1 MFPELRHFAARVP
14 WNASLDWHILC
25 TSPCASVLSVRC
37 NQTSQNR
44 YHHFTGGYP
53 RSFSKRYYIMA
64 AVIAGG
70 FLMTAFRGVDWIQE
84 EMDKLFEN
92 DDRRKFTLK
101 KVVCQSEFHSKK
113 DLEEVGEEEEGKQK
127 VKNTFRTRKFI
138 AYEDRIRA
146 YSTPDKIFRYFATLK
161 RVEEDGSSEIF
172 MTPDDF
178 LRAITPGLKQPDGLD
193 LDAFIRFDPKKD
205 KLNLNIPK
213 NSVFYYF
220 GNNALISFT
229 DFIFLLTV
237 ISTPQRQFEIAFR
250 MFDINGDGELDA
262 SEFDIVRGVILDT
275 TAMGRRHRDHATTGS
290 TLKSMSQSALHEYFF
305 GPDGNQ
311 KLKISKFLEFQSR
324 LQEEITQLEFT
335 RLQQGTRF
343 ERYGPE
349 NGRIK
354 EVAFAKSLL
363 TYAGF
368 SENKRRLMLRRV
380 KKKFPEDDEE
390 VSVGIT
396 FQEFLDF
403 THLLRSVSE
412 LDTAL
417 TFHTLAGAA
426 IDQATFLHVA
436 KVVANVELAPHLVDV
451 VFTLFDEND
460 DGRLSYK
467 EFVQVMKNRL
477 FRGLD
482 RPMDTGF
489 IRFINAIFYCIQH
502 EARRRLE

>member
-1 MFPELRHFAARVP
+1 MIRCPSEFFPHQ
-14 WNASLDWHILC
+14 
-25 TSPCASVLSVRC
+25 SVLYPAAVTSHISVRY
-37 NQTSQNR
+37 NQTYRNR
-44 YHHFTGGYP
+44 YTHFSSAYP
-53 RSFSKRYYIMA
+53 RTIGKGRFFLGLF
-64 AVIAGG
+64 AVGG
-70 FLMTAFRGVDWIQE
+70 IYFTYFGGVDWLDTKVDQWSQKE
-84 EMDKLFEN
+84 KGN
-92 DDRRKFTLK
+92 LK
-101 KVVCQSEFHSKK
+101 PTKVDCQTEYHSKK
-113 DLEEVGEEEEGKQK
+113 EFEAIEEETEEKPK

-161 RVEEDGSSEIF
+161 RVDEDGTSEVF

-193 LDAFIRFDPKKD
+193 LDAFIKFDPKKD
-205 KLNLNIPK
+205 QLNLNIPK
-213 NSVFYYF
+213 DSIFYCF

-250 MFDINGDGELDA
+250 MFDINGDGELEA
-262 SEFDIVRGVILDT
+262 SEFDVVRGVILDT
-275 TAMGRRHRDHATTGS
+275 TAMGRRHRDHSTTGS
-290 TLKSMSQSALHEYFF
+290 TLKSVSQSALHDYFF
-305 GPDGNQ
+305 GSDGKQ

-324 LQEEITQLEFT
+324 LQEEITQLEF
-335 RLQQGTRF
+335 
-343 ERYGPE
+343 ERYAPKE
-349 NGRIK
+349 GRIT
-354 EVAFAKSLL
+354 EQAFAKSLL

-380 KKKFPEDDEE
+380 KNKFPEDDIET
-390 VSVGIT
+390 SVGIT
-396 FQEFLDF
+396 FKEFLDF
-403 THLLRSVSE
+403 TRLLRCVSE

-426 IDQATFLHVA
+426 IDPATFLHVS
-436 KVVANVELAPHLVDV
+436 KVVAHVELTPHLVDV

-460 DGRLSYK
+460 DGQLSYK

-482 RPMDTGF
+482 KPMDTGF
-489 IRFINAIFYCIQH
+489 IRFLNAIVYCVQH
-502 EARRRLE
+502 EIRRRLD